1 MDEHRT
7 VNQYL
12 ENFDEEPWKNRE
24 EKRKMQ
30 RKRRNCDEN
39 AEKEKEEKEEEA
51 SM

>member
-1 MDEHRT
+1 
-7 VNQYL
+7 
-12 ENFDEEPWKNRE
+12 
-24 EKRKMQ
+24 MQ